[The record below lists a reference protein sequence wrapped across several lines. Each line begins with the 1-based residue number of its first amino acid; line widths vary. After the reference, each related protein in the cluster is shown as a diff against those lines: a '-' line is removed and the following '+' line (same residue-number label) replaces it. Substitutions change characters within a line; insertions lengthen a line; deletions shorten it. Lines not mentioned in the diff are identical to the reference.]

1 MNINDI
7 RLQKDFGKITFS
19 KYKKNS
25 VIKELT
31 QCILKNK
38 LESAYNWSAELVCAG
53 HFIVLWDTI
62 LSLIGKYIRNPSL
75 PIYIL
80 LRFRQFK
87 EILQN
92 GYVDNELALRNNQQI
107 RLLFGEICVIL
118 CNTTKNLGFE
128 MIKIKPEEFNI
139 PTLTHKFKAPHVRF
153 IEKIF
158 RENDPKEIFIPLNE
172 FAYQIEKNK
181 NFLEGCYWVE
191 WIIEYDSISR
201 KKKDPL
207 LAESRTFAPNKF
219 QKDVI
224 WIIWEIIMSNAKTEL
239 HKRCIESLIELFAL
253 KYSYAT
259 KKKRRSLLYF
269 AIELLI
275 EQKLT
280 HPNIIT
286 PNIKQ
291 IINIIPSNLDKI
303 YKTIK
308 KNEIAPKTDYL
319 FHGVEQKSNQE
330 KTAEKLALFNKLI

>member
-7 RLQKDFGKITFS
+7 RQQKEFGKISFS
-19 KYKKNS
+19 KYKKHA
-25 VIKELT
+25 VIKELI

-38 LESAYNWSAELVCAG
+38 LESAYYWSAELVCAG

-62 LSLIGKYIRNPSL
+62 LTLIGKYIRNPAL

-87 EILQN
+87 EILHN
-92 GYVDNELALRNNQQI
+92 GYIDNELSLRNNQQI
-107 RLLFGEICVIL
+107 RRLFGEICAIL
-118 CNTTKNLGFE
+118 CNSTKNLGFE

-153 IEKIF
+153 IEGIF

-172 FAYQIEKNK
+172 FAYQIQKNK

-207 LAESRTFAPNKF
+207 VAESRSFAPDKF

-239 HKRCIESLIELFAL
+239 HKRGIESVIELFAL
-253 KYSYAT
+253 KYSFAT
-259 KKKRRSLLYF
+259 KKKRRPLLYF

-275 EQKLT
+275 EEKKT
-280 HPNIIT
+280 HPDIFT
-286 PNIKQ
+286 SKVKQ
-291 IINIIPSNLDKI
+291 IINIIPNNLDKI
-303 YKTIK
+303 YKKIK
-308 KNEIAPKTDYL
+308 TNEIAPKTDYL

-330 KTAEKLALFNKLI
+330 KTAEKLAILNKLI

>member
-7 RLQKDFGKITFS
+7 RQQKDFGKITFS
-19 KYKKNS
+19 KYKKNA

-38 LESAYNWSAELVCAG
+38 LEAAYHWSAELVCAG

-62 LSLIGKYIRNPSL
+62 LTLIGKYIRNPSL

-92 GYVDNELALRNNQQI
+92 GYIDNELALRNNQQI
-107 RLLFGEICVIL
+107 RILFGEICVIL
-118 CNTTKNLGFE
+118 CSATKNLGFE

-153 IEKIF
+153 IKEIF
-158 RENDPKEIFIPLNE
+158 RENDPKEIYIPLNE
-172 FAYQIEKNK
+172 LAYQIKNNK
-181 NFLEGCYWVE
+181 NFLESCYWIE
-191 WIIEYDSISR
+191 WIIEYDNISR

-207 LAESRTFAPNKF
+207 LAESRLFAPNKF
-219 QKDVI
+219 QKDVV
-224 WIIWEIIMSNAKTEL
+224 WIIWEIIMSNAKNKL

-253 KYSYAT
+253 KYTYAT
-259 KKKRRSLLYF
+259 KKKRKSLLYL
-269 AIELLI
+269 AIELLVDN
-275 EQKLT
+275 KDT
-280 HPNIIT
+280 YPDIIT
-286 PNIKQ
+286 SKVKQ
-291 IINIIPSNLDKI
+291 IIHVIPNNLDKI
-303 YKTIK
+303 YKIIK
-308 KNEIAPKTDYL
+308 THEVAPKTDYL

-330 KTAEKLALFNKLI
+330 KTAEKLAILNKLI